1 MNVKKYLRNNEVL
14 LFLLFVAVILLFSL
28 INPQILT
35 LANFYSLIRSSA
47 IPAIFSLSIMLV
59 MCCGG
64 FDMSFG
70 MIGAFSSYVVMFWLT
85 ENGKYDTPLILI
97 FAAAIFIAVLLELFN
112 WVLID
117 KLNLQPFIT
126 TLGTQ
131 SLLKGLLL
139 AFISTQ
145 YIYVLPNQVT
155 RLGTTYLHTAVYAD
169 GIEAQLHIVVVF
181 VMVMYLAMH
190 LILQYTNFGRQVYAI
205 GGDVDA
211 ARRAG
216 IDVSRVRF
224 LVFVTA
230 GIICGAGG
238 VLHDA
243 AARCSLPI
251 PSDLVGKE
259 LNSIAAVVLG
269 MGSQKKAKGSVL
281 GTLLGVL
288 LLQFITGNLI
298 MLGVPSYFQQAVS
311 GLLIFIGLIVQ
322 MAGSGH
328 RLRRKGRTKH
338 DT

>member
-1 MNVKKYLRNNEVL
+1 MKKLLKTNEML
-14 LFLLFVAVILLFSL
+14 LFLLIVAIALVFGM

-47 IPAIFSLSIMLV
+47 IPAIFALSIMLV

-64 FDMSFG
+64 FDMSFA
-70 MIGAFSSYVVMFWLT
+70 MIGAFSSYVVMFYHT
-85 ENGKYDTPLILI
+85 SNGQYETSI
-97 FAAAIFIAVLLELFN
+97 FAIFAEAIVIAVVLELFN

-131 SLLKGLLL
+131 SLLKGFLL

-145 YIYVLPNQVT
+145 YIYTLPNQVAK
-155 RLGTTYLHTAVYAD
+155 LGTTYLHTATYED
-169 GIEAQLHIVVVF
+169 GIDAQLHVVVIF
-181 VMVMYLAMH
+181 VVVMYVIMH
-190 LILQYTNFGRQVYAI
+190 LILQHTNFGRQIYAV

-216 IDVSRVRF
+216 INVSRVRF
-224 LVFVTA
+224 LVFVIA
-230 GIICGAGG
+230 GIICGIGG
-238 VLHDA
+238 VMHDA
-243 AARCSLPI
+243 VARCSLPL

-269 MGSQKKAKGSVL
+269 MGSQKKARGSVL
-281 GTLLGVL
+281 GTLLGVV

-298 MLGVPSYFQQAVS
+298 MLGIPSYFQQAVS
-311 GLLIFIGLIVQ
+311 GLLIFAGLIVQ
-322 MAGSGH
+322 MTGSG
-328 RLRRKGRTKH
+328 RKLVRKERKTREA
-338 DT
+338 

>member
-1 MNVKKYLRNNEVL
+1 MKRLLKHNEAL
-14 LFLLFVAVILLFSL
+14 LFLLFVAAVLLFSL
-28 INPQILT
+28 VNPQILT

-47 IPAIFSLSIMLV
+47 IPAIFALSIMLV

-70 MIGAFSSYVVMFWLT
+70 MIGAFSSYVVMFYLT
-85 ENGKYDTPLILI
+85 ENGKLDTPVLFI
-97 FAAAIFIAVLLELFN
+97 FLAAVCIAVLLQLFN

-139 AFISTQ
+139 AFISTS
-145 YIYVLPNQVT
+145 YIYVLPHQVT
-155 RLGTTYLHTAVYAD
+155 KLGMTYLHTATYAD
-169 GIEAQLHIVVVF
+169 GIEAQLHVVVVF
-181 VMVMYLAMH
+181 MAVMYAAMH

-216 IDVSRVRF
+216 INVSQVRF
-224 LVFVTA
+224 LVFVIA
-230 GIICGAGG
+230 GVICGVGG
-238 VLHDA
+238 VMHDA

-251 PSDLVGKE
+251 PADLVGKE

-269 MGSQKKAKGSVL
+269 MGSQKKARGSVL
-281 GTLLGVL
+281 GTLLGVF

-311 GLLIFIGLIVQ
+311 GLFIFIGLIVQ
-322 MAGSGH
+322 MAGSG
-328 RLRRKGRTKH
+328 RKPRRKGGANH
-338 DT
+338 EGA

>member
-1 MNVKKYLRNNEVL
+1 MKKLLKTNEML
-14 LFLLFVAVILLFSL
+14 LFLLIVAIALLFG
-28 INPQILT
+28 IVNPQILT
-35 LANFYSLIRSSA
+35 LANFYALIRASA
-47 IPAIFSLSIMLV
+47 IPAIFALSIMLV

-64 FDMSFG
+64 IDMSFG
-70 MIGAFSSYVVMFWLT
+70 MIGAFSSYVVMFYHTGNDTL
-85 ENGKYDTPLILI
+85 ETPLIVI
-97 FAAAIFIAVLLELFN
+97 FAEAIAIAVVLELFN

-145 YIYVLPNQVT
+145 YIYTLPYAVT
-155 RLGTTYLHTAVYAD
+155 KIGTTYLHTARYED
-169 GIEAQLHIVVVF
+169 GIEAQLHVVVIF
-181 VMVMYLAMH
+181 VVVMYVIMH
-190 LILQYTNFGRQVYAI
+190 FILQHTNFGRQIYAV

-216 IDVSRVRF
+216 INVSRVRF
-224 LVFVTA
+224 LVFVLA
-230 GIICGAGG
+230 GIICGIGG
-238 VLHDA
+238 VMHDA

-259 LNSIAAVVLG
+259 LNAIAAVVLG
-269 MGSQKKAKGSVL
+269 MGSQKKARGSVL

-298 MLGVPSYFQQAVS
+298 MLGIPSYFQQAVS
-311 GLLIFIGLIVQ
+311 GVLIFVGLIVQ
-322 MAGSGH
+322 MTGSG
-328 RLRRKGRTKH
+328 RKLVRKERKTREA
-338 DT
+338 

>member
-1 MNVKKYLRNNEVL
+1 MKKLLKNNEVL
-14 LFLLFVAVILLFSL
+14 LFLLFVAAALLFGL

-47 IPAIFSLSIMLV
+47 IPAIFALSIMLV

-70 MIGAFSSYVVMFWLT
+70 MIGAFSSYVVMFFLT
-85 ENGKYDTPLILI
+85 ESGRFETPAILV
-97 FAAAIFIAVLLELFN
+97 FAAAICIAVPLELFN

-145 YIYVLPNQVT
+145 YIYVLPYQIT
-155 RLGTTYLHTAVYAD
+155 QLGTTYLHTATYAD
-169 GIEAQLHIVVVF
+169 GIEAQLHVVVLF
-181 VMVMYLAMH
+181 VVVMYLAMH
-190 LILQYTNFGRQVYAI
+190 FILQYTNFGRQVYAI

-216 IDVSRVRF
+216 INVSKVRF
-224 LVFVTA
+224 LVFVIA
-230 GIICGAGG
+230 GIICGVGG
-238 VLHDA
+238 VMHDA
-243 AARCSLPI
+243 VARCSLPI

-269 MGSQKKAKGSVL
+269 MGSQKRAKGSVL

-328 RLRRKGRTKH
+328 KLRGKGRMKH
-338 DT
+338 EA